1 MELKKVEGTCSLRML
16 MGNDAEVSNA
26 YGIFR
31 NRHSFSTWLRGE
43 QAGNSGNLKA
53 IQLQTGCRKYRNLRR
68 YRRCGFRTVA
78 KYRGNFS
85 NTVRIMVLRMPKGA
99 KNWNNKYS

>member
-1 MELKKVEGTCSLRML
+1 MQLILSLIQIKLDQQQRKKLNYVNKYKKNGIKKVEGTCSLRML

-68 YRRCGFRTVA
+68 YRRCGFH
-78 KYRGNFS
+78 YCS
-85 NTVRIMVLRMPKGA
+85 
-99 KNWNNKYS
+99 